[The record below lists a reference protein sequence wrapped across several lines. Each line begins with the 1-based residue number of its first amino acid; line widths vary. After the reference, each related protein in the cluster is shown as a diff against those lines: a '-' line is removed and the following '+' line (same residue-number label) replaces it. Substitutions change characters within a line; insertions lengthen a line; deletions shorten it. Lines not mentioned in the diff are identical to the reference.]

1 MKKIDTVKILLV
13 LMFIL
18 FLTML
23 GMFLI
28 DFNNDIIELGNII
41 EDEY

>member
-18 FLTML
+18 FLVML

-41 EDEY
+41 ENEY